1 MADTSPLNQAHQS
14 ERRAER
20 FAERQNFLAAVEHY
34 NTAAGFMLQALK
46 TTTVPQVGILLKLQ

>member
-34 NTAAGFMLQALK
+34 NTAAGLASCQN
-46 TTTVPQVGILLKLQ
+46 VPN